1 MNTENDTFKAL
12 IRTPIKQLMFVK
24 SVWLDDDHDM
34 RNFEELLI
42 AHGWTYDEYSAYMS
56 GSNDY

>member
-1 MNTENDTFKAL
+1 
-12 IRTPIKQLMFVK
+12 MFVK